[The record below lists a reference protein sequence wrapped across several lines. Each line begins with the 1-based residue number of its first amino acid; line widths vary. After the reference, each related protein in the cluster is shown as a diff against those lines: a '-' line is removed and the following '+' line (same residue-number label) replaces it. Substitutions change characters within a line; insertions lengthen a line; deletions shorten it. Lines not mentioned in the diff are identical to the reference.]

1 MMNILF
7 PGTKL
12 RYEIVGGSLMNKI
25 FYVFLLACS
34 VLLVGC
40 CRTRQIPEDLSGE
53 KEPSEM
59 IQIQNLTLTD
69 KTLTLTYRVSNP
81 FEDGIWVCYDTW
93 VHGKQDVQSTS
104 TRINGETVLIQLR
117 FNLES
122 TGALTNPPAVAK
134 YVRLRPGE
142 SCSGRILRN
151 LPVKDYLR
159 EGRAEHKEHKEIVLH
174 RAVFEIGYIGT
185 FGPKWNALLDS
196 WAEKMKEGSIESKP
210 RVFGPYRYYILPV
223 NPLITEE
230 TLDGQLREVMYLEE
244 YTSIKEK
251 EESAKALIT
260 DVAIPCSVVVD
271 DK

>member
-1 MMNILF
+1 MNNIIY
-7 PGTKL
+7 T
-12 RYEIVGGSLMNKI
+12 
-25 FYVFLLACS
+25 FLLACS
-34 VLLVGC
+34 VFLGGC
-40 CRTRQIPEDLSGE
+40 CCTRHIPEDLTRE
-53 KEPSEM
+53 KKPAEM

-93 VHGKQDVQSTS
+93 VHGEQDVQSTS
-104 TRINGETVLIQLR
+104 TRIDGETVWIKLR

-122 TGALTNPPAVAK
+122 LGALTNPPAVAK
-134 YVRLRPGE
+134 YVRLPPGE

-151 LPVKDYLR
+151 LPIKDYLR
-159 EGRAEHKEHKEIVLH
+159 EGRAEHKEHKEIEHKEIVLH
-174 RAVFEIGYIGT
+174 RVVFEIGYIGT

-223 NPLITEE
+223 DPLITEE
-230 TLDGQLREVMYLEE
+230 TLDGQLREVMYLH
-244 YTSIKEK
+244 YKSFVKK
-251 EESAKALIT
+251 EESAKVLIT